1 MSIFFSKIKLNF
13 AQLWDIKT
21 DWFEEPNH
29 RRGGWS
35 GVVRYKV
42 PAKKGKI
49 QSFIKRQENHFSRT
63 WLHPFSGIPTFQK
76 EFENINRLIKHQIP
90 TLEVLFFGKEHNRAI
105 IVTKALEDYV
115 SLDQIDPHSL
125 SKKDKHLLLKR
136 IAETLTKMH
145 KVHYQHSSFY
155 PKHIF
160 VRQNADGWDVKII
173 DLENL
178 RWRLFLRPIMNR
190 DLSTLDRHLGSNWSV
205 KDRLVFLHYY
215 FDEKKLSKTAKQIW
229 YKLQSKDAYKRRN

>member
-1 MSIFFSKIKLNF
+1 
-13 AQLWDIKT
+13 
-21 DWFEEPNH
+21 
-29 RRGGWS
+29 
-35 GVVRYKV
+35 V
-42 PAKKGKI
+42 PAKKGSV